1 MMWRVQAW
9 LPGALEFSKVPTA
22 HTQAP
27 AVPVCG
33 WWAKGKD
40 DGALVANVFCLVC
53 AMPAWMG
60 TGGKEVVHPCPC
72 ELENQMLPRKA
83 SKQVLSLER
92 PASVCLTS

>member
-1 MMWRVQAW
+1 MPSAMKCVVERVKMN
-9 LPGALEFSKVPTA
+9 EFRWFKCMVWDLKLGCVVLWDFSQVPTT

-40 DGALVANVFCLVC
+40 DGALGTRSFFVC

-60 TGGKEVVHPCPC
+60 TGGKEVVHTCPG
-72 ELENQMLPRKA
+72 
-83 SKQVLSLER
+83 
-92 PASVCLTS
+92 